1 MEFPGGSVVESPLTN
16 AGDTGSVLG
25 LEKSL
30 GGRNS
35 NPLQY
40 SYLESPMARGAWRAA
55 VHAVSRNWTQ
65 LS

>member
-1 MEFPGGSVVESPLTN
+1 MEFPGGSVVKSPLTN

-40 SYLESPMARGAWRAA
+40 SYLESLPWPEEPGGLQSM
-55 VHAVSRNWTQ
+55 
-65 LS
+65 LSQGTGHN